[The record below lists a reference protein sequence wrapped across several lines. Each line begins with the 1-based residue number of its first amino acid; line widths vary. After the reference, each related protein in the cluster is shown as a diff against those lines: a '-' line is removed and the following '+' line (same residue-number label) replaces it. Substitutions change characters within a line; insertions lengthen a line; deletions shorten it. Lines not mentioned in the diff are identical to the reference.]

1 MDIKSFLQRSGISQT
16 ELAQRIE
23 TTDQNV
29 SRWVKNKG
37 TPSYEFCV
45 KLLRLGIT
53 TAELFGIEAAT
64 STVKPTEATLTDFD
78 DRVRD
83 SLIRLLNKT

>member
-16 ELAQRIE
+16 ELAQRLE

-53 TAELFGIEAAT
+53 TAELFDVDSQT
-64 STVKPTEATLTDFD
+64 STGKSTETTPSDFD

-83 SLIRLLNKT
+83 SILRLLNKT